1 MLYFIFYGTLVVHEK
16 KAAVLT
22 QLLAL
27 VCSYHVVLHT
37 QLVEVFDEA
46 GG

>member
-16 KAAVLT
+16 KGGRPHTAP
-22 QLLAL
+22 L
-27 VCSYHVVLHT
+27 VCSYHVVLLHT
-37 QLVEVFDEA
+37 QLEVFDEA

>member
-16 KAAVLT
+16 KGGRPHT
-22 QLLAL
+22 
-27 VCSYHVVLHT
+27 VCSYHVVHT
-37 QLVEVFDEA
+37 QLKVFDEA

>member
-16 KAAVLT
+16 KGGRRPHTAP
-22 QLLAL
+22 L

-37 QLVEVFDEA
+37 QLEVFDEA